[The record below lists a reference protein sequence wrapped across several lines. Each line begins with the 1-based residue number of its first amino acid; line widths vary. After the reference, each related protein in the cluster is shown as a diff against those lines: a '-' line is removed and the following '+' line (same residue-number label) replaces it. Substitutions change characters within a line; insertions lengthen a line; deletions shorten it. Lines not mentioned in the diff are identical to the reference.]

1 METAEACLS
10 GWIFRRFCQKPNM
23 WCSFHSPPDITDPI
37 VRKRTVVCE
46 RDAVQ
51 ESDPEPILTMPAHEF
66 SCCRRNTR
74 KICSAKRARHIKY
87 IEDHGKYWRTV
98 VSDTAESQIGQNRR

>member
-10 GWIFRRFCQKPNM
+10 GWIFRRLCQKPNM
-23 WCSFHSPPDITDPI
+23 WCSFHSPLDITDPI

-66 SCCRRNTR
+66 HAVGATRANYAARNLH
-74 KICSAKRARHIKY
+74 AA
-87 IEDHGKYWRTV
+87 
-98 VSDTAESQIGQNRR
+98 